1 MQTVI
6 SVFDTVDEAQDARD
20 ALVDSGFDASEVSM
34 QSNPAAQGGDTLTT
48 TDRTITGTS
57 RGTEDEGFMAGI
69 GHFFSDL
76 FGSDDKEQAGNYSEA
91 VRRGSTVVTV
101 TVADQS
107 RVEQAHSIL
116 AAAGGVDIDK
126 RSESWRQEG
135 YSGFD
140 PLAQPYQPD
149 QIAAERSRYQGS
161 NSQNSNSMRQPDV
174 MLTPDD
180 TRSSQVAEGTVL
192 PVVREEL
199 EVGKRE
205 VDLGTVRVFSRTE
218 TRPVEEQVQ
227 LHEERAEI
235 ERRVVDRPAS
245 EADLK
250 AFEGGSIEIHETAER
265 AVVSKTARVVEEVV
279 VGTDASTRTETI
291 SDQVRNTVVEVDKS
305 GTNANAL
312 SGAGSTTGMGGSDF
326 RSHYQSNMATMG
338 GTYEEYEPA
347 YQYGS
352 SLRSDPRYAN
362 RSWDD
367 VEADA
372 HNDWTSRNPN
382 GGSTWEKTKQAVR
395 HGWESMT
402 GRR

>member
-1 MQTVI
+1 MQTIVG
-6 SVFDTVDEAQDARD
+6 VFDTFDEAQEARD
-20 ALVDSGFDASEVSM
+20 ALVDSGFDASEVRL
-34 QSNPAAQGGDTLTT
+34 QSNPATQSSDTLTT
-48 TDRTITGTS
+48 TDRTITGTT
-57 RGTEDEGFMAGI
+57 RTGEDEGFMAGI
-69 GHFFSDL
+69 GRFFGDL
-76 FGSDDKEQAGNYSEA
+76 FGSDNTEHAGNYSEA
-91 VRRGSTVVTV
+91 VRRGSTVVAV

-107 RVEQAHSIL
+107 RVEQARSLL
-116 AAAGGVDIDK
+116 AAAGAVDIDK
-126 RSESWRQEG
+126 RTDSWRQEG

-140 PLAQPYQPD
+140 PSAQPYHPD
-149 QIAAERSRYQGS
+149 QVAAERSRYQSAGT
-161 NSQNSNSMRQPDV
+161 RQPDV
-174 MLTPDD
+174 LLTPDD
-180 TRSSQVAEGTVL
+180 TRSSQVADGTVL
-192 PVVREEL
+192 PVVREDL

-235 ERRVVDRPAS
+235 ERRAVDRPAS

-279 VGTDASTRTETI
+279 VGTEENTRTETI

-305 GTNANAL
+305 GASGNAMP
-312 SGAGSTTGMGGSDF
+312 GMGGNDY
-326 RSHYQSNMATMG
+326 RSHYQSNMSSLG

-352 SLRSDPRYAN
+352 SLRSDPRYAS
-362 RSWDD
+362 RSWDE

-372 HNDWTSRNPN
+372 QSDWTSRNPN
-382 GGSTWEKTKQAVR
+382 GASTWEKTKMAVR